1 MSHFASEAQTSVAVP
16 CVLCDLIFQLIFFV
30 IFESD
35 QVCLGLERFKTRCCG
50 VSVLPEWRE
59 TGLLARQTE
68 EERELVTELY
78 CRSTKVS

>member
-1 MSHFASEAQTSVAVP
+1 M
-16 CVLCDLIFQLIFFV
+16 CDLIFQLIFFV
-30 IFESD
+30 IFERD
-35 QVCLGLERFKTRCCG
+35 QVCLGLERFKTRCCA